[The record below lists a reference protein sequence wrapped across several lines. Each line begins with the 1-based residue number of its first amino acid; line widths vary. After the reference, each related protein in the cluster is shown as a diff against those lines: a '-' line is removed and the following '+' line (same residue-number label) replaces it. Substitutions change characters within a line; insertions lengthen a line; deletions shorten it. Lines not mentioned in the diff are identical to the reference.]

1 MTRDEALAQAYET
14 LLTAFILNTF
24 APLDEADHAVANAIQ
39 QADALCR
46 LIDSGRL

>member
-24 APLDEADHAVANAIQ
+24 APLDEADHAVRNALAKVNAIE
-39 QADALCR
+39 R
-46 LIDSGRL
+46 LIERGRI

>member
-1 MTRDEALAQAYET
+1 MTRDEALAEAHEA
-14 LLTAFILNTF
+14 LFKAFILNTF
-24 APLDEADHAVANAIQ
+24 APLDEADHAVRNAIQ